1 MNKYLVIAVVLT
13 IVAIIFVSYAL
24 THPTLA
30 FNIDIHMLYVIY
42 AFYIV
47 VAIVMYIIGV
57 FKLKNR

>member
-1 MNKYLVIAVVLT
+1 MIAVVLT

-47 VAIVMYIIGV
+47 VTIVMYIIGV